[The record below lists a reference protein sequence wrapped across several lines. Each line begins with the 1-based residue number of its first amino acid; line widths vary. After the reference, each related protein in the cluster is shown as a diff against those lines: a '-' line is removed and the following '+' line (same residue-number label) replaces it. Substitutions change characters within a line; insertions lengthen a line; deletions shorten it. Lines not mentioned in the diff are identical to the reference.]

1 MAASSSAIASDSGFT
16 VGQVAWRLG
25 NSPAEYRRLIAGEA
39 VQRAGCR
46 LTQRASL
53 DSVRTCAASSSSPS
67 LSPSCW
73 APPCRPPAV
82 AVIPRGRYAIGDS
95 VMLGAAELLR
105 ARGIQVHPHAR
116 ARQFG
121 DALGIVRDLKHDGR
135 LKRKII
141 VHLGTNGV
149 AIDPDNC
156 DALARSVGRDRRLFL
171 VTIRIERTY
180 RRAQNARLKQCAN
193 RHRNTRLIDW
203 YAYSHDHPG
212 WFYSD
217 GYHLNGTGRV
227 RYADLL
233 DRRTS

>member
-1 MAASSSAIASDSGFT
+1 MTMPLA
-16 VGQVAWRLG
+16 
-25 NSPAEYRRLIAGEA
+25 
-39 VQRAGCR
+39 
-46 LTQRASL
+46 LT
-53 DSVRTCAASSSSPS
+53 D
-67 LSPSCW
+67 
-73 APPCRPPAV
+73 
-82 AVIPRGRYAIGDS
+82 D
-95 VMLGAAELLR
+95 
-105 ARGIQVHPHAR
+105 
-116 ARQFG
+116 
-121 DALGIVRDLKHDGR
+121 DR
-135 LKRKII
+135 LKRTII

-171 VTIRIERTY
+171 VTIKIERTY
-180 RRAQNARLKQCAN
+180 RRAQNTRLTQCAN

-233 DRRTS
+233 DRETS

>member
-1 MAASSSAIASDSGFT
+1 MRTVRRIIVLALALAVVLGAAVPSAGR
-16 VGQVAWRLG
+16 GG
-25 NSPAEYRRLIAGEA
+25 
-39 VQRAGCR
+39 
-46 LTQRASL
+46 
-53 DSVRTCAASSSSPS
+53 
-67 LSPSCW
+67 
-73 APPCRPPAV
+73 
-82 AVIPRGRYAIGDS
+82 IPRGRYAIGDS
-95 VMLGAAELLR
+95 VMLGAAEHLR

-121 DALGIVRDLKHDGR
+121 DALGIVRHLKRDGR

-149 AIDPDNC
+149 AVDPDNC

-180 RRAQNARLKQCAN
+180 RRAQNARLTQCAN

-203 YAYSHDHPG
+203 YAYSDDHPG

>member
-1 MAASSSAIASDSGFT
+1 
-16 VGQVAWRLG
+16 
-25 NSPAEYRRLIAGEA
+25 
-39 VQRAGCR
+39 
-46 LTQRASL
+46 
-53 DSVRTCAASSSSPS
+53 
-67 LSPSCW
+67 
-73 APPCRPPAV
+73 
-82 AVIPRGRYAIGDS
+82 
-95 VMLGAAELLR
+95 MLGAAEHRR
-105 ARGIQVHPHAR
+105 ARGPGPPPRPRAAVRRR
-116 ARQFG
+116 ARDRPAPEARRPPEAQDHRPPRHERG
-121 DALGIVRDLKHDGR
+121 P
-135 LKRKII
+135 
-141 VHLGTNGV
+141 
-149 AIDPDNC
+149 IDPDNC

-180 RRAQNARLKQCAN
+180 RRAQNARLTQCAN